1 MALFSRHRKNVH
13 NEPSGSKKQMQ
24 SALASN
30 ATSRRSAARTST
42 IHASSSDRH
51 AHVVS
56 MRVKDIDK
64 HERRAHTLRTTH
76 KILPFV
82 IAGVVVAALLA
93 CTYAVLRNSDV
104 FSIQEVHVEGVNHLT
119 SSDMAALMRVNAH
132 DNLLTV
138 DTHGIT
144 QRLERNS
151 WIERAQV
158 SCIFPHTL
166 RVSVKERSMAAVVEL
181 VSASG
186 QTKKLWAIARDKTW
200 LMPLPQ
206 ATSDAGKRTN
216 PQVFVD
222 ASTAL
227 RITHVAL
234 GVQGEIGKKC
244 SDASIVNALD
254 IASSLTTDLAQRI
267 VEVRACTNDETSL
280 VLDNGVEVAFGQA
293 THMRDKERVVLEV
306 LAQYEG
312 KVSYINVRNPSTPTW
327 RAIQ

>member
-1 MALFSRHRKNVH
+1 MKLFSKHTNTTTTLQARAHSDAPAQKPSRK
-13 NEPSGSKKQMQ
+13 
-24 SALASN
+24 
-30 ATSRRSAARTST
+30 AA

-64 HERRAHTLRTTH
+64 HERRAHTARATH
-76 KILPFV
+76 KLLPFV
-82 IAGVVVAALLA
+82 IAIGVIAVLLA
-93 CTYAVLRNSDV
+93 CSYAILRNSNV
-104 FSIQEVHVEGVNHLT
+104 FSIQEIQAEGVNHLT
-119 SSDMAALMRVNAH
+119 SSDMTALMRVNAH

-138 DTHGIT
+138 DTRAIAR
-144 QRLERNS
+144 RLERNS

-158 SCIFPHTL
+158 SCVFPHTL

-186 QTKKLWAIARDKTW
+186 QTKKLWAIASDKTW

-216 PQVFVD
+216 PQVFAD
-222 ASTAL
+222 ASSVL
-227 RITHVAL
+227 KITHVAL
-234 GVQGEIGKKC
+234 GVQGAIGQQC
-244 SDASIVNALD
+244 TDSSIINALD
-254 IASSLTTDLAQRI
+254 IATSLTTDLAKRI

-280 VLDNGVEVAFGQA
+280 VLDNGIEIAFGQA

-306 LAQYEG
+306 LSQYEG
-312 KVSYINVRNPSTPTW
+312 KVSYINVRNPATPTW

>member
-1 MALFSRHRKNVH
+1 M
-13 NEPSGSKKQMQ
+13 
-24 SALASN
+24 
-30 ATSRRSAARTST
+30 RTST

-64 HERRAHTLRTTH
+64 HERRTHTLRTTH
-76 KILPFV
+76 KVLPFV
-82 IAGVVVAALLA
+82 IAIVVVAALLA
-93 CTYAVLRNSDV
+93 CAYAILRNSDV
-104 FSIQEVHVEGVNHLT
+104 FSIQEVQVEGVNHLT

-132 DNLLTV
+132 DNLLSV
-138 DTHGIT
+138 DTRGIT

-151 WIERAQV
+151 WIASAHV
-158 SCIFPHTL
+158 SCVFPHKL

-216 PQVFVD
+216 PQVFAD

-234 GVQGEIGKKC
+234 GVQGEIGQKC